1 MSTTERSL
9 GPVRHSATTTL
20 VLLLLDAALVVL
32 FAVAGNRSHS
42 TGLSVSDV
50 AGTAWPFLIGLLLGW
65 ALTRSW
71 RQPSRLWPEGVVVV
85 LVTVA
90 LGMTLRVLLTD
101 GGAPLSF
108 VAVATGSLALLLL
121 GRRLVSSQML
131 RRR

>member
-9 GPVRHSATTTL
+9 GPVRHSAIITL

-85 LVTVA
+85 LITVA
-90 LGMTLRVLLTD
+90 LGMTLRVLLAD

-121 GRRLVSSQML
+121 GRRLVSSQMV

>member
-1 MSTTERSL
+1 M
-9 GPVRHSATTTL
+9 

-71 RQPSRLWPEGVVVV
+71 HQPSRLWPEGVVVV

-101 GGAPLSF
+101 GGSPLSF

>member
-9 GPVRHSATTTL
+9 GPVRHSATITL

-85 LVTVA
+85 LITVA
-90 LGMTLRVLLTD
+90 LGMTLRVLLAD

-121 GRRLVSSQML
+121 GRRVVSSQML

>member
-9 GPVRHSATTTL
+9 GPVRHSATITL

-65 ALTRSW
+65 ALTKSW

-90 LGMTLRVLLTD
+90 LGMTLRVLLAD

>member
-1 MSTTERSL
+1 MSTTERSR
-9 GPVRHSATTTL
+9 GPVRRSAIITL

-32 FAVAGNRSHS
+32 FAVAGKRSHS

-65 ALTRSW
+65 ALTWSW

>member
-9 GPVRHSATTTL
+9 GPVRHSAIITL

-85 LVTVA
+85 LITVA

>member
-9 GPVRHSATTTL
+9 GPVRHSATITL

-85 LVTVA
+85 LITVA
-90 LGMTLRVLLTD
+90 LGMTLRVLLAD

>member
-1 MSTTERSL
+1 MSTPEKTPSSGR
-9 GPVRHSATTTL
+9 PSAITAS

-42 TGLSVSDV
+42 TGLSVLDI
-50 AGTAWPFLIGLLLGW
+50 AGTAWPFLVGLLLGW

-90 LGMTLRVLLTD
+90 LGMTLRVLLAD

>member
-9 GPVRHSATTTL
+9 GPVRHSATITL

-85 LVTVA
+85 VVTVA

>member
-9 GPVRHSATTTL
+9 GPVRHSATITL

-65 ALTRSW
+65 ALTKSW

-85 LVTVA
+85 LVTVT
-90 LGMTLRVLLTD
+90 LGMTLRVLLAD

-108 VAVATGSLALLLL
+108 VAVATGSLSLLLL